1 VHGELRPY
9 LFLLSIISHYT
20 KVYYYTLVYAYK
32 KYITLVVGLFM
43 EDEFTEMNILHIVSS
58 ARGAESFSHKL
69 GDAIVEKL
77 RAANAQSS
85 VVVHDVAAL
94 PFPHLGESQL
104 ASFFTP
110 EDKRSPE
117 LAATAQVSDTAI
129 DELMQADAIVIGVPM
144 YNFGI
149 PSTLKSWIDHI
160 ARAGKTF
167 SYGANG
173 PEGLVKNKKVY
184 LAISSGGVYSEGAM
198 KAMDYT
204 ESYLRSVLGF
214 LGMTDISVVRVEGVN
229 IPGVQDDA
237 LAKAV
242 SSLTDLGLAA

>member
-1 VHGELRPY
+1 
-9 LFLLSIISHYT
+9 
-20 KVYYYTLVYAYK
+20 
-32 KYITLVVGLFM
+32 
-43 EDEFTEMNILHIVSS
+43 MNILHIVSS

-77 RAANAQSS
+77 KASS
-85 VVVHDVAAL
+85 PASEVVVHDVAAL
-94 PFPHLGESQL
+94 PLPHLGETQL

-110 EDKRSPE
+110 EDKRTPE
-117 LAATAQVSDTAI
+117 LAAAVAVSDSAI
-129 DELMQADAIVIGVPM
+129 DELMNADAIVIGVPM

-167 SYGANG
+167 SYSEAG

-184 LAISSGGVYSEGAM
+184 LAISSGAVYSEGAM
-198 KAMDYT
+198 KAFDYT

-229 IPGVQDDA
+229 IPGVQDEA

-242 SSLTDLGLAA
+242 NSLSDLGLAA